1 MEATPGK
8 RFFYSCKKSKQSEDM
23 TFRELN
29 RSDLNSALQQ
39 QVIALFGQLTNSR
52 KALPLDDVL
61 ANNGQ
66 LTIVCCMEGDS
77 LLGMASMA
85 TYRVVS
91 GYKGW
96 IEDVVVDHTQ
106 RGRGIGR
113 GLVSRLLEKG
123 KKFGLTEILLFTG
136 VQRKPAMALYESLG
150 FKTKDSRIYIYELLN
165 VGRQ

>member
-1 MEATPGK
+1 
-8 RFFYSCKKSKQSEDM
+8 M

-29 RSDLNSALQQ
+29 ESDLSAELQQ
-39 QVIALFGQLTNSR
+39 QATALFGQLTSSR
-52 KALPLDDVL
+52 AALPLDAVL
-61 ANNGQ
+61 NDTHR
-66 LTIVCCMEGDS
+66 LTLLCCMEGDT

-123 KKFGLTEILLFTG
+123 KQLGLTEILLFTG

-150 FKTKDSRIYIYELLN
+150 FKTKDSRIYIYEL
-165 VGRQ
+165 Q